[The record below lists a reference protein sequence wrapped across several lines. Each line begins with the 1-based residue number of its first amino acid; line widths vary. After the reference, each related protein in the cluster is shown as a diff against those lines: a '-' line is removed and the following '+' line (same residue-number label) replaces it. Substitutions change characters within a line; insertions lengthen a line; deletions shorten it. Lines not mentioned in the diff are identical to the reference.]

1 MNSNFNFQPAKS
13 LTPKGDRAQPFSF
26 REGDPESIAN
36 SLNNYLAPQG
46 IRAKVAWKNA
56 YLGILLEA
64 LHVPDRKEMTEIIR
78 QRLSNVL
85 SESVKAIKLYG
96 REAGQITPAW
106 SEDIAIAISLPSDNH
121 SLSVA
126 SWLSQGSHNK
136 TTSTVTSSIQQQ
148 SDLAKFLRFYFS
160 PEDTALLPL
169 KNVKEVLNIP
179 LMGILPVPHMADCLI
194 GIYNYRGEILWLVD
208 LGAQL
213 GFVSSTEFIQN
224 VTSSAELSLKNSS
237 NLSANKGI
245 ALTNDLPTLTIIII
259 QNDDKHLGIVV
270 PKVVDIEMHDIH
282 EMQYPSEELFLPNI
296 LPFLKGYLIRS
307 SSPVLD
313 INALIED
320 SQLNLHFSNEIF

>member
-1 MNSNFNFQPAKS
+1 MNSNFKNQTHEISTSIKQ
-13 LTPKGDRAQPFSF
+13 GN
-26 REGDPESIAN
+26 PENIAD
-36 SLNNYLAPQG
+36 SLNRYFAPQG

-64 LHVPDRKEMTEIIR
+64 AQSPNQEEMVEIIR
-78 QRLSNVL
+78 QEFSDCA
-85 SESVKAIKLYG
+85 SESVKAVRLYG
-96 REAGQITPAW
+96 RQVGQVTPAW
-106 SEDIAIAISLPSDNH
+106 CEEITITQSPPSDNH

-126 SWLSQGSHNK
+126 DWLSQGLKTGSSPAI
-136 TTSTVTSSIQQQ
+136 TTSSNKQ
-148 SDLAKFLRFYFS
+148 SELSKFLRFYFS

-213 GFVSSTEFIQN
+213 GFISSTEFIQGIN
-224 VTSSAELSLKNSS
+224 SPAELAIKTTT
-237 NLSANKGI
+237 
-245 ALTNDLPTLTIIII
+245 ALTGKTGITLNNDLPTLTVIIV
-259 QNDDKHLGIVV
+259 QNEDKHLGIVV
-270 PKVVDIEMHDIH
+270 PKVVDIEMHDLQ
-282 EMQYPSEELFLPNI
+282 EMQYPSEELFSPNI

-313 INALIED
+313 INSLIED
-320 SQLNLHFSNEIF
+320 SKLKLYCHN

>member
-1 MNSNFNFQPAKS
+1 MSSLFNIKEQEISAS
-13 LTPKGDRAQPFSF
+13 IEQ
-26 REGDPESIAN
+26 GDPENIAT
-36 SLNNYLAPQG
+36 SLNNYFAPQG

-64 LHVPDRKEMTEIIR
+64 AQSPDQKQMVEIIR
-78 QRLSNVL
+78 QGFSAFLL
-85 SESVKAIKLYG
+85 ESIKAIRLYG
-96 REAGQITPAW
+96 RQIGQITPTW
-106 SEDIAIAISLPSDNH
+106 CQEISIAQSPPTDNH

-126 SWLSQGSHNK
+126 DWLSQGVK
-136 TTSTVTSSIQQQ
+136 AQSSPTITAASEQQ

-179 LMGILPVPHMADCLI
+179 LMGILPVPHMPDCLI

-213 GFVSSTEFIQN
+213 GFVPSTEFIQGMN
-224 VTSSAELSLKNSS
+224 SPTELAIKTTT
-237 NLSANKGI
+237 
-245 ALTNDLPTLTIIII
+245 ALTAKQGVTLTNELPTLTVIILHN
-259 QNDDKHLGIVV
+259 NDKYIGIVV
-270 PKVVDIEMHDIH
+270 PKVVDIEMHDLQ
-282 EMQYPSEELFLPNI
+282 EMQYPSEDLFSPNI

-320 SQLNLHFSNEIF
+320 RQLQRYYA

>member
-1 MNSNFNFQPAKS
+1 MISPFNIKEQEILAS
-13 LTPKGDRAQPFSF
+13 IEQ
-26 REGDPESIAN
+26 GDPESIAT
-36 SLNNYLAPQG
+36 SLNNYFAPQG
-46 IRAKVAWKNA
+46 IRVKVAWKNA

-64 LHVPDRKEMTEIIR
+64 TQSPDRKQMVEIIR
-78 QRLSNVL
+78 QGFSIS
-85 SESVKAIKLYG
+85 SESIKAIRLYG
-96 REAGQITPAW
+96 RQIGQITPAW
-106 SEDIAIAISLPSDNH
+106 CEEITIAQSLPSDTH

-126 SWLSQGSHNK
+126 DWLSQGVK
-136 TTSTVTSSIQQQ
+136 AQSSLTITAASEQQ

-179 LMGILPVPHMADCLI
+179 LMGILPVPHMPDCLI

-213 GFVSSTEFIQN
+213 GFVPSTEFIQGMN
-224 VTSSAELSLKNSS
+224 SPTELAIKTTT
-237 NLSANKGI
+237 
-245 ALTNDLPTLTIIII
+245 ALTAKQGVTLTNELPTLTVIILH
-259 QNDDKHLGIVV
+259 NDDKYIGIVV
-270 PKVVDIEMHDIH
+270 PKVVDIEMHDLQ
-282 EMQYPSEELFLPNI
+282 EMQYPSEDLFSPNI

-320 SQLNLHFSNEIF
+320 RQLQRYYAY